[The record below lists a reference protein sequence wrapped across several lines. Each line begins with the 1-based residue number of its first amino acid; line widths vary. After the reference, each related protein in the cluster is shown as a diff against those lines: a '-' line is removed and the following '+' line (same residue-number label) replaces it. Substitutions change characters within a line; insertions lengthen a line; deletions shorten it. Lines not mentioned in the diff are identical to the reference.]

1 MSSRK
6 FFFLQNGHSQQ
17 EQQGQEQAQSSKQHN
32 GYHQNGFAQPS
43 YEPKVVV
50 PEMAFFCFDV
60 LHKELHGLDR
70 HVEPSNLGICN
81 MAFPLFVTWKIG
93 RDQRLR
99 GCIGTFSE
107 LNLHSGL
114 KEYALTSALKDTR
127 FDPITREELP
137 KLSVSVSIL
146 QGFEEADGHLDWTLG
161 VHGIR
166 IEFLNE
172 RGSKR
177 SATYLPKV
185 ATEQGWDQIQTIDSL
200 LRKGGYRGHIT
211 HSTRASIKLTR
222 YTSEEI
228 QMNYME
234 YREYRDRYH
243 AAGIITCKFQC

>member
-1 MSSRK
+1 MRMSSRK
-6 FFFLQNGHSQQ
+6 FFSLQNG
-17 EQQGQEQAQSSKQHN
+17 SSSSSSTTVQPN
-32 GYHQNGFAQPS
+32 NQQNGHATYGFFC
-43 YEPKVVV
+43 EPKVVA

-70 HVEPSNLGICN
+70 HVEPHHIGIVN
-81 MAFPLFVTWKIG
+81 SSFPLFVTWKIG

-107 LNLHSGL
+107 MNLHNGL
-114 KEYALTSALKDTR
+114 KEYALTSALKDSR
-127 FDPITREELP
+127 FDPITRDELP
-137 KLSVSVSIL
+137 RLTVSVSIL
-146 QGFEEADGHLDWTLG
+146 QGFEEARGYLDWTLG

-177 SATYLPKV
+177 SATYLPAV

-200 LRKGGYRGHIT
+200 LRKGGFRGQIT
-211 HSTRASIKLTR
+211 NATRGSIKLTR
-222 YTSEEI
+222 YTSQEI
-228 QMNYME
+228 QMTYCE
-234 YREYRDRYH
+234 YREYRDRYY